1 MANIISILVVLLFVF
16 NGLLCDY
23 FTIDVIGWWT
33 LRTNLY
39 AVIFGLS
46 LFLAM
51 LTHTKFSKFICTI
64 GLGFAT
70 SDIIDRVFF
79 NCNYFTWSDIL
90 MIILVISISYYKFY
104 VRKNTAST

>member
-46 LFLAM
+46 LYLAM
-51 LTHTKFSKFICTI
+51 ITQTKFSKFICTI
-64 GLGFAT
+64 GLGFALA
-70 SDIIDRVFF
+70 DIIDRIFF
-79 NCNYFTWSDIL
+79 DCNYFTWSDVI
-90 MIILVISISYYKFY
+90 MIVLIISTSYYKFY
-104 VRKNTAST
+104 VRQIKANT

>member
-1 MANIISILVVLLFVF
+1 MANIVSILVVLLFVF

-46 LFLAM
+46 LYLA
-51 LTHTKFSKFICTI
+51 LLIPTRFSRFICTI
-64 GLGFAT
+64 GLGFA
-70 SDIIDRVFF
+70 SADILDRVFF
-79 NCNYFTWSDIL
+79 DCNYFSWNDIIMVL
-90 MIILVISISYYKFY
+90 LVISGSYYKFY
-104 VRKNTAST
+104 VRKD